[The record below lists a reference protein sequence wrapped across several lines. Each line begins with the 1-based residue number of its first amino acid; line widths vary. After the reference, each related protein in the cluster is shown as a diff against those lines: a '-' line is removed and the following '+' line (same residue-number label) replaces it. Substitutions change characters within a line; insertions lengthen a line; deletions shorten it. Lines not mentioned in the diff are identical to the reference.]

1 MTGASPARLPERLR
15 EARRSL
21 TLTFGILLGLILQM
35 LVVGIGVSRAI
46 HDSATEEYVE
56 DAIPLKAAV
65 QDLVTQMVN
74 EQSSVRGFLLTGDD
88 TKLVVYLGARRGVQA
103 DLDYIRANVG
113 DHPIM
118 ADLLEQVEPQ
128 IETLQAFYEEQ
139 IALGRAGRQELEQAR
154 AAVTQGER
162 DFAAFRATAARMVAD
177 TDAFVEDAREDQDR
191 LTTILTI
198 TLVVLGVLAAVVAL
212 RLSWV
217 MRRRIADLLTDL
229 DAERSRSAD
238 AAIRASALQRVTAA
252 LAPALDDETVL
263 RALAGE
269 ASAAAGIDEVILAR
283 PGPGGAFLERR
294 SLGGETADLDRRI
307 PLDEDLPLSRVA
319 RTGEPEFHAT
329 VAGLVAAN
337 PGALEVTPEVP
348 GASWAVLPVSAGVGG
363 RGALGLRFDEER
375 AFDEAERTFL
385 LTLADQAAQAL
396 ERVRLHQ
403 QQQEIAHVL
412 QQSLLP
418 RALPSV
424 EGIDLAAR
432 YVTGQSGQEVGGDFY
447 DVFQDRSGRLSVMIG
462 DACGKGPE
470 AVALTALARYT
481 VRAVADGVEGPAEA
495 LGRLNRAMRD
505 QGFGTLFLTA
515 AHLTLEPREAG
526 AVRVTASRAGH
537 PFPLVVR
544 ADGSVEEI
552 GGPGTILGVFDDPP
566 LVDVSVELAP
576 GDTVLAFTDGLTEA
590 RQGTA
595 LLGDEGLREAAAA
608 VAGLGAE
615 DAASHLLGVAAAF
628 AQGSLRDDV
637 ALVVVRIG
645 MMPG

>member
-1 MTGASPARLPERLR
+1 MTGPPTPPRIPERLR

-21 TLTFGILLGLILQM
+21 TVTFAVLLGLILLM

-113 DHPIM
+113 DHPIL
-118 ADLLEQVEPQ
+118 ADLLAQAEPQ
-128 IETLQAFYEEQ
+128 IAKLQAYYEDQ
-139 IALGRAGRQELEQAR
+139 IALGRAGPQELEEAR

-177 TDAFVEDAREDQDR
+177 TDKFVEDARADQDR
-191 LTTILTI
+191 LTLILTI
-198 TLVVLGVLAAVVAL
+198 SLIVLGLLAAAVAL

-229 DAERSRSAD
+229 DTERARSGE
-238 AAIRASALQRVTAA
+238 AAVRAAALQRVTAA

-294 SLGGETADLDRRI
+294 SLGGETAELDRRI
-307 PLDEDLPLSRVA
+307 PIEEDLPLSRVA

-329 VAGLVAAN
+329 VAALVAAN

-348 GASWAVLPVSAGVGG
+348 GASWAVLPVLAGQGG
-363 RGALGLRFDEER
+363 RGALGLRFDTER

-396 ERVRLHQ
+396 ERVRQQQ

-544 ADGSVEEI
+544 ADGSVE
-552 GGPGTILGVFDDPP
+552 GARARSSASSTTRRSWTCPPSSRRGTRSSPSPTASPRPARAPPCSATRGSARRPPPSRGSGPRTPP
-566 LVDVSVELAP
+566 RTCSGWP
-576 GDTVLAFTDGLTEA
+576 PHSP
-590 RQGTA
+590 R
-595 LLGDEGLREAAAA
+595 
-608 VAGLGAE
+608 GACATTSPWSWCE
-615 DAASHLLGVAAAF
+615 SA
-628 AQGSLRDDV
+628 
-637 ALVVVRIG
+637 
-645 MMPG
+645 